1 MTLKFTILGC
11 GSSGGVPR
19 PALGWGDCD
28 PSNPK
33 NRRRRTSLL
42 VERRDGSGITRVLVD
57 TSPDLRE
64 QMLDAEA
71 DSLDAV
77 LYTHEHADHTH
88 GVDDLR
94 AFYIK
99 QRRPIDVYLDD
110 YTSKSMHARFD
121 YCFRAPP
128 GSEYPPIVSEHR
140 LTAGEPVTVAGKG
153 GPLTALPILQQHGD
167 IASFGFRFGN
177 LAYSCDL
184 SGMPDESAAALT
196 GLDVW
201 IVDALRYRPH
211 PSHFSVDDALQWIGR
226 LKPRRAILTNLHADL
241 DYEELYAKLPP
252 NVEPAFDGM
261 TIAVTESL

>member
-1 MTLKFTILGC
+1 MMLKFTILGC

-19 PALGWGDCD
+19 PALGWGACD
-28 PSNPK
+28 PNNPK

-42 VERRDGSGITRVLVD
+42 VERRDGGGITRVLVD

-110 YTSKSMHARFD
+110 YTSKSMHTRFD

-128 GSEYPPIVSEHR
+128 GSEYPPLVREHR
-140 LTAGEPVTVAGKG
+140 LAAGAPVTVAGKG
-153 GPLTALPILQQHGD
+153 GPLTALSNITTGVGSFITFSEISLNFKVGPVIMISGILFALFMGA
-167 IASFGFRFGN
+167 IGGLFPAR
-177 LAYSCDL
+177 
-184 SGMPDESAAALT
+184 MAAKKEILT
-196 GLDVW
+196 
-201 IVDALRYRPH
+201 ALRE
-211 PSHFSVDDALQWIGR
+211 V
-226 LKPRRAILTNLHADL
+226 
-241 DYEELYAKLPP
+241 
-252 NVEPAFDGM
+252 
-261 TIAVTESL
+261 